1 MGDPG
6 ATDVVRVMVCCVL
19 VSGVVATPA
28 ALMQRGFDQKT
39 KMVIDQ
45 VNVWVGAALSIV
57 LALVGLGAM
66 SLAIGRLAGTLG
78 LGGHVRH

>member
-28 ALMQRGFDQKT
+28 ALMQRAFDQKT
-39 KMVIDQ
+39 KMMIDQ
-45 VNVWVGAALSIV
+45 STSLSAPSCRLSWSWPDSAL
-57 LALVGLGAM
+57 
-66 SLAIGRLAGTLG
+66 
-78 LGGHVRH
+78 